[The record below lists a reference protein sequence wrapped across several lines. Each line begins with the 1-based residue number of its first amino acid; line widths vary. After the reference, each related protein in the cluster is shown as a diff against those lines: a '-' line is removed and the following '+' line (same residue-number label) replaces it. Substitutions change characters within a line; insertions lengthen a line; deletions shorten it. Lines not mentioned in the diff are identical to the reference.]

1 MKSERF
7 KRTKSVMA
15 SGAIALVVAALAFA
29 VSSSALGT
37 RSAIAHLGFDLTS
50 GTSSFT
56 ITSSIYPSP
65 TCSGTTAQLYP
76 GVTDC
81 AVLTVHN
88 DLTVPIT
95 VESLSTSVTSP
106 PPGCPA
112 SDFSLPTFSGALSVP
127 GGGTAATSGLPISLL
142 DTHTNQDACE
152 GVTVNFAYTG
162 SAQFTDDTST
172 ALAASPTSPT
182 TGHPTTLRATVIAS
196 NALSD
201 PSLPTGTV
209 TFNSCPTAACTSTT
223 ALGTGT
229 LGTGGVATFTSSSL
243 TTGVHYFQAIYGGEG
258 TDYSG
263 STSPVL
269 TLTVGAPVTSGATTG
284 SGTSGTSGV
293 STSPSSTGALA
304 FTGADIA
311 GMVALALVMI
321 GAGTFV
327 VIAVRRRRK
336 SAGSES

>member
-15 SGAIALVVAALAFA
+15 SGAIALVVAALSYGVSAGVLRPSRSPLV
-29 VSSSALGT
+29 VSSGTAFTVSSA
-37 RSAIAHLGFDLTS
+37 
-50 GTSSFT
+50 
-56 ITSSIYPSP
+56 IYPSP
-65 TCSGTTAQLYP
+65 ACSGSTAQLHP
-76 GVTDC
+76 GVMDC

-88 DLTVPIT
+88 NLTVPIT
-95 VESLSTSVTSP
+95 VQSLSSSVTSP
-106 PPGCPA
+106 PAGCPA
-112 SDFSLPTFSGALSVP
+112 SDFSLPSFSGSLSV
-127 GGGTAATSGLPISLL
+127 GAGATSSTSGLPISLI
-142 DTHTNQDACE
+142 DTGTNQDACK
-152 GVTVNFAYTG
+152 GATISFAYTG
-162 SAQFTDDTST
+162 SAQFTDNTST
-172 ALAASPTSPT
+172 ALVASPTAPGSGQPID
-182 TGHPTTLRATVIAS
+182 LSATVTGANAS
-196 NALSD
+196 TD

-209 TFNSCPTAACTSTT
+209 SFNTCPTAACTSTT

-229 LGTGGVATFTSSSL
+229 IGAGGAATLNTSSL
-243 TTGVHYFQAIYGGEG
+243 TAGVHYLQAVYGGQG
-258 TDYSG
+258 TDYSA

-269 TLTVGAPVTSGATTG
+269 TLTVGAPVTSSATTG

-293 STSPSSTGALA
+293 STSPSSTGSIA

-327 VIAVRRRRK
+327 VIAVRRRNK

>member
-15 SGAIALVVAALAFA
+15 SGAIALVVAALSFG
-29 VSSSALGT
+29 VSSGAL
-37 RSAIAHLGFDLTS
+37 RPSSSPLVVSS
-50 GTSSFT
+50 GTAFTVSSA
-56 ITSSIYPSP
+56 IYPSP
-65 TCSGTTAQLYP
+65 ACSGSTALLYP

-88 DLTVPIT
+88 NLTVPIT
-95 VESLSTSVTSP
+95 VQSLSTSVTSP
-106 PPGCPA
+106 PAGCPA
-112 SDFSLPTFSGALSVP
+112 SDFSLPSFSGSLSVP
-127 GGGTAATSGLPISLL
+127 GGGTAGTSGMPISLL
-142 DTHTNQDACE
+142 DTHTNQDACK

-162 SAQFTDDTST
+162 SAQFTDNTST
-172 ALAASPTSPT
+172 ALAASPTSPIS
-182 TGHPTTLRATVIAS
+182 GQAATLSAPVTAGNAS
-196 NALSD
+196 SD

-223 ALGTGT
+223 ALGTGAIGAGGAAT
-229 LGTGGVATFTSSSL
+229 LNTPSL
-243 TTGVHYFQAIYGGEG
+243 TTGVHYFEAVYGGKAD
-258 TDYSG
+258 DYSG

-269 TLTVGAPVTSGATTG
+269 TLTVGDPVTSGATTG
-284 SGTSGTSGV
+284 SATSGTSGTSGV
-293 STSPSSTGALA
+293 STSPSSTGAIA